1 MQLQEAKIKV
11 EQLTYELEKHNYN
24 YYVLDNPTITDYEY
38 DTMLRELEN
47 LEAAFPELKSPNSP
61 TVRVGGAALD
71 SFPKVHH
78 YVKMESLQD
87 VFSHEEMQGFTDK
100 IFAEHPNAEFVCEYK
115 VDGLSVSLEYENGIF
130 VRGSTRGDG
139 VTGEDITANL
149 RTVKSVPM
157 TLSRPIEYIEVRGE
171 VYMPRGVFEKLNEQR
186 ELEGEALFANPR
198 NAAAGS
204 LRQLDSRITAQR
216 RLDIAVFNIQQIR
229 GESAGT
235 HIGSFELLKELGFKV
250 IPDYKICN
258 TSNDILKQID
268 WIDNNRV
275 NLPFDIDGAVVKIN
289 DFDLRSTL
297 GSTSKFPKW
306 AAAYKYPPEIKE
318 TKLLDIEIDVG
329 RTGVLTPKAILKEVI
344 LSGTRVSAATVH
356 NKDFIAERDIR
367 IGDTV
372 LVRKAGEIIPEILSA
387 VKEKRDG
394 SEKVFEMPA
403 HCPSC
408 GERVVSP
415 EDEPTVRC
423 VNASC
428 PRQLV
433 RRIIHFADRK
443 AMDIDGLGS
452 AIIEKLCENG
462 TLKNIAD
469 IYRLTAEDIAA
480 LYKKGDKMA
489 ENLLSSIEKSK
500 QNDLWRVVFGIGIPH
515 VGDTK
520 AKQLAT
526 HFGSMDA
533 IMAANIET
541 LVALEDFGMIIAESV
556 VEFFENEKNCELVQ
570 ALCEFGVNMTA
581 EKKVVENRFAGITF
595 VLTGG
600 LSSMSRDEAKAK
612 IEALGGKAAGSVS
625 KKTVIVV
632 AGENAGSKL
641 DKARDL
647 GIKIID
653 EEEFL
658 EMIK

>member
-1 MQLQEAKIKV
+1 MNFEDAKIRI
-11 EQLTYELEKHNYN
+11 EQLTKELEAHNYN
-24 YYVLDNPTITDYEY
+24 YYVLDNPTVTDYEY
-38 DTMLRELEN
+38 DMMLRELEE
-47 LEAAFPELKSPNSP
+47 LEAQYPSLKSDNSP
-61 TVRVGGAALD
+61 TVRVGGMALD

-78 YVKMESLQD
+78 DVKMESLQD
-87 VFSHEEMQGFTDK
+87 LFSHEEMADFAEK
-100 IFAEHPNAEFVCEYK
+100 IFAEEPGAEFVCEYK

-149 RTVKSVPM
+149 RTVKSIPM
-157 TLSRPIEYIEVRGE
+157 TLSKPIEYIEVRGE
-171 VYMPRGVFEKLNEQR
+171 VYMPRGVFEALNAKR

-216 RLDIAVFNIQQIR
+216 KLDIAVFNIQQVR
-229 GESAGT
+229 GAQVDT
-235 HIGSFELLKELGFKV
+235 HIGAFQLLKELGFKV
-250 IPDYKICN
+250 IPDYKAVTN
-258 TSNDILKQID
+258 TEDILTQID
-268 WIDNNRV
+268 RIDKNRV
-275 NLPFDIDGAVVKIN
+275 NLPFDIDGAVIKLN
-289 DFDLRSTL
+289 SYDLRRKL

-329 RTGVLTPKAILKEVI
+329 RTGVLTPKAILQEVI

-356 NKDFIAERDIR
+356 NKDFIAEKDIR

-372 LVRKAGEIIPEILSA
+372 LVRKAGEIIPEILSS
-387 VKEKRDG
+387 VKEKRTG
-394 SEKVFEMPA
+394 NERIFEMPT

-408 GERVVSP
+408 GEEVVAP
-415 EDEPTVRC
+415 EDEPAVRC

-452 AIIEKLCENG
+452 ALIEKLCENSS
-462 TLKNIAD
+462 LASVAD
-469 IYRLTAEDIAA
+469 IYRLTAENIAA

-500 QNDLWRVVFGIGIPH
+500 QNDLWRLIFGIGILH

-520 AKQLAT
+520 AKQLAS
-526 HFGSMDA
+526 HFGSLDA
-533 IMAANIET
+533 IVNATEEE
-541 LVALEDFGMIIAESV
+541 LLSLEDFGEIIAKSV
-556 VEFFENEKNCELVQ
+556 VEFFSNEKNKQLVRELQ
-570 ALCEFGVNMTA
+570 EFGLNTVAQKTA
-581 EKKVVENRFAGITF
+581 VGDKFAGITF

-625 KKTVIVV
+625 KKTGIVI

-641 DKARDL
+641 DKAREL

-653 EEEFL
+653 EQEFL
-658 EMIK
+658 EMLG